1 MSEETIKRRS
11 KSKLEILCYVTSA
24 VMLAAALFMT
34 VTNIIY
40 IVNYMSAYGY
50 GFTDMWMDIISTII
64 TGFASY
70 FTYSVLTFCA
80 AKAIAYI
87 NVGKETVT
95 EEAEEEKTE

>member
-50 GFTDMWMDIISTII
+50 GFTDMWMEKEDKAHTVQ
-64 TGFASY
+64 Y
-70 FTYSVLTFCA
+70 YSCNQA
-80 AKAIAYI
+80 
-87 NVGKETVT
+87 
-95 EEAEEEKTE
+95 